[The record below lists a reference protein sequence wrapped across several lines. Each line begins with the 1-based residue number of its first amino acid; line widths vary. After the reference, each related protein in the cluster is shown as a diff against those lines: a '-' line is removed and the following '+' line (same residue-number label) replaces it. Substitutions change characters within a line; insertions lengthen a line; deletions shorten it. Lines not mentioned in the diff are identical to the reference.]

1 MIGFSFSPGGLLFPY
16 HLGVIE
22 SLSTNGHL
30 TPHSPIAGSSAGAI
44 AVAVSSQNP
53 VGYFINLRIF
63 ILKPVYSRVAL

>member
-53 VGYFINLRIF
+53 VGYFHHQ
-63 ILKPVYSRVAL
+63 VEY